1 MMDPLEWNEGTVHME
16 GHFRYRIQIFVA
28 CVLLVLSSVFACF
41 ASGAQPGK
49 TVPKEPETNIRILVL
64 VDATKPLTVRY
75 ETKGGVILGN
85 LSVIGLA
92 PLLIDAAATSLEK
105 SKESQALQQTVG
117 KFERRPVMEAGI
129 AAMFK
134 ASTPYF
140 EAVIPPD
147 PSLYT
152 GGTGIDFNKAQAD
165 GFPYVLVIREE
176 FAGMATMWAWG
187 TLSAGSYVHFRLMDA
202 ATGKELAKG
211 QTNAF
216 ASRAQKLDAATTDRS
231 IFVADYAAAV
241 AQECIHIYGE
251 LYKQGQL
258 HSMAEAHGLGKEVP
272 DTAALLRKYEQ
283 LFNYDFTL
291 PKDWHQVAGSS
302 KYQLFLEP
310 KNADRAKFGVN
321 FTMDLL
327 IEELGQKVQDLNEY
341 IRIVF
346 GRLRDQ
352 GYAVDTAISF
362 DALALNPPYTAFV
375 IDRPKGSGKEV
386 VLFRRLDDPFV
397 VTYHVVFLEDY
408 DGFLKKY
415 GQDLQLLINQAKIT
429 THP

>member
-1 MMDPLEWNEGTVHME
+1 
-16 GHFRYRIQIFVA
+16 
-28 CVLLVLSSVFACF
+28 
-41 ASGAQPGK
+41 
-49 TVPKEPETNIRILVL
+49 
-64 VDATKPLTVRY
+64 
-75 ETKGGVILGN
+75 
-85 LSVIGLA
+85 
-92 PLLIDAAATSLEK
+92 
-105 SKESQALQQTVG
+105 
-117 KFERRPVMEAGI
+117 
-129 AAMFK
+129 
-134 ASTPYF
+134 
-140 EAVIPPD
+140 
-147 PSLYT
+147 
-152 GGTGIDFNKAQAD
+152 FNKAQAD

-216 ASRAQKLDAATTDRS
+216 ASRTQKFDAATTDRS
-231 IFVADYAAAV
+231 IFLADYAAAV

-251 LYKQGQL
+251 
-258 HSMAEAHGLGKEVP
+258 
-272 DTAALLRKYEQ
+272 

-310 KNADRAKFGVN
+310 KNADRTKFGVN
-321 FTMDLL
+321 FTVDLL
-327 IEELGQKVQDLNEY
+327 IEELGQKVGDLNEY

-352 GYAVDTAISF
+352 GYAVDTAIPF
-362 DALALNPPYTAFV
+362 DGLVLNPPYTGFV